1 MLRQAQILAKV
12 NDWTVPV
19 ATELCHNLRVQLNS
33 ESGDYKLKAEK
44 TVNNVAA
51 DKVSRMVKP
60 GCTVESPLLFIS

>member
-19 ATELCHNLRVQLNS
+19 ATELCHNLCVQLNS

-44 TVNNVAA
+44 TVNNMAA
-51 DKVSRMVKP
+51 DKVS
-60 GCTVESPLLFIS
+60 TVESPLLFIS